1 MDSLTQIVLGA
12 AVGEATLGKRVGN
25 KALFYGAVAGT
36 IPDLDVIVG
45 SFTDTITA
53 IEWHR
58 GFSHSILFCVLLAPI
73 LGWLVNYIEGK
84 SNVGWKAWTRLFFW
98 CLLTHPLL
106 DLFTTWGTQLFW
118 PLDYRFAFNSI
129 FVIDPL
135 YTVPFLITTIWLM
148 FYKKGSRKRWI
159 LNTTGIL
166 ISTAYLMSTLIIKNV
181 VTNKFESALD
191 KQGINYTKI
200 STRPS
205 PLNTVLWNAN
215 IDTKNRY
222 YVGDYSFFDKNDTIR
237 FIPYPKKRAA
247 STHLLKYEGIQRLI
261 KISNG
266 WYVLQKRKGHWYF
279 NDFRFGLIPQED
291 GTEDFVFSYKIME
304 EGADISAF
312 EVPKTNRDAKYLL
325 ETLWL
330 RITGI

>member
-1 MDSLTQIVLGA
+1 
-12 AVGEATLGKRVGN
+12 
-25 KALFYGAVAGT
+25 
-36 IPDLDVIVG
+36 
-45 SFTDTITA
+45 
-53 IEWHR
+53 
-58 GFSHSILFCVLLAPI
+58 
-73 LGWLVNYIEGK
+73 
-84 SNVGWKAWTRLFFW
+84 
-98 CLLTHPLL
+98 
-106 DLFTTWGTQLFW
+106 
-118 PLDYRFAFNSI
+118 
-129 FVIDPL
+129 
-135 YTVPFLITTIWLM
+135 
-148 FYKKGSRKRWI
+148 
-159 LNTTGIL
+159 
-166 ISTAYLMSTLIIKNV
+166 MSTLIIKNV